1 MPLCN
6 FYQGLSR
13 LALILVMLISASL
26 AVANPVATAN
36 AEAQLIS
43 EVSAVQPGR
52 PFWVALR
59 LQMREGWHTYWR
71 NPGDSGLA
79 TTIAWTLPAGFQ
91 VGEILWPYPERIPAG
106 PLLNY
111 GYHGEVYLLTQLQ
124 PLDAVG
130 SIAPLT
136 LQAHANWL
144 ICKEDCIPEEA
155 MLTLTL
161 PVSTAFPPVDQRWAD
176 AFAKTRQAL
185 PKPSPWP
192 VSFTTTPDTLTLNV
206 AVAGLPATRIKDL
219 WFFPWEDGIIEH
231 AASQTAHG
239 GEAGISLTMVRG
251 TLRDKPLASLQ
262 GTLVFQEALDGGP
275 VTHAVAIEAIPT
287 AGAGASSTPSLAKAV
302 LLGFLGGI
310 LLNLM
315 PCVFPVLSIKA
326 LSFVQQAHQAPRE
339 VRWHGLAFTAGVLVC
354 FTMIAGMLIALRA
367 GGAQIGWGF
376 QLQSPVFVT
385 LLAYLL
391 FAMALSLSGVF
402 TLGSTL
408 MGVGGSLA
416 TRPGYSG
423 SFATGALATLVA
435 TPCTAPFMGTAL
447 GFALTQPWLV
457 SLAIF
462 QALGLGM
469 ALPYLLLSFSPALR
483 RFLPRPGPWL
493 ERFKEML
500 AFPLYATAAWLVWV
514 LSLQTGSAGVAVAL
528 TGMILLAFAAWLVR
542 ATAAAG
548 PRWYWA
554 ARLGAGAAMVLALVL
569 VRLPAAT
576 GPTVSQ
582 APGLTQQGVAWEPF
596 SKERL
601 AELQAENRPVLVNF
615 TAAWCITCL
624 VNERVALNSP
634 RVAGSLAG
642 KGVAYLKADWTS
654 RDPVITQMLASFGRS
669 GVPLYVLYPSQKAQ
683 SVILPQL
690 LTETLLLQAIQE
702 L

>member
-1 MPLCN
+1 
-6 FYQGLSR
+6 
-13 LALILVMLISASL
+13 
-26 AVANPVATAN
+26 
-36 AEAQLIS
+36 
-43 EVSAVQPGR
+43 
-52 PFWVALR
+52 
-59 LQMREGWHTYWR
+59 
-71 NPGDSGLA
+71 
-79 TTIAWTLPAGFQ
+79 
-91 VGEILWPYPERIPAG
+91 
-106 PLLNY
+106 
-111 GYHGEVYLLTQLQ
+111 
-124 PLDAVG
+124 
-130 SIAPLT
+130 
-136 LQAHANWL
+136 
-144 ICKEDCIPEEA
+144 
-155 MLTLTL
+155 
-161 PVSTAFPPVDQRWAD
+161 
-176 AFAKTRQAL
+176 
-185 PKPSPWP
+185 
-192 VSFTTTPDTLTLNV
+192 
-206 AVAGLPATRIKDL
+206 
-219 WFFPWEDGIIEH
+219 
-231 AASQTAHG
+231 
-239 GEAGISLTMVRG
+239 
-251 TLRDKPLASLQ
+251 
-262 GTLVFQEALDGGP
+262 
-275 VTHAVAIEAIPT
+275 
-287 AGAGASSTPSLAKAV
+287 
-302 LLGFLGGI
+302 
-310 LLNLM
+310 
-315 PCVFPVLSIKA
+315 
-326 LSFVQQAHQAPRE
+326 
-339 VRWHGLAFTAGVLVC
+339 
-354 FTMIAGMLIALRA
+354 
-367 GGAQIGWGF
+367 
-376 QLQSPVFVT
+376 
-385 LLAYLL
+385 
-391 FAMALSLSGVF
+391 
-402 TLGSTL
+402 
-408 MGVGGSLA
+408 
-416 TRPGYSG
+416 
-423 SFATGALATLVA
+423 
-435 TPCTAPFMGTAL
+435 MGTAL

-528 TGMILLAFAAWLVR
+528 AGIILLAFAAWLVR

-548 PRWYWA
+548 PHWYWA
-554 ARLGAGAAMVLALVL
+554 ARLGAVAAMVLALAL

-576 GPTVSQ
+576 GPAVSQ